1 MTDTGPSIEHFFERF
16 ADLKIKF
23 EKILF
28 AKSFVK
34 KTVRENL
41 ELIKDRRYVI
51 EEAVWRVDAANTK
64 EYILNLLDLLSEEAV
79 AYKKDIDLFK
89 TAVNENELFAKE
101 YIDNLLCDRQKN
113 VFNFAREQEMSNE
126 FILFFSLVAAFPFKE
141 AVSDFVQDS
150 VDLSNHHSG
159 FCPVCG
165 HWPGISYIAGKEGRR
180 IMACISCGTR
190 WTFSRV
196 KCSFCLTT
204 DQEKLSYLH
213 LEDEM
218 QVSAYTCDNCRRYL
232 KVIKVS
238 EETLDFPNEYA
249 IIDYMSSGYMDIAAM
264 QNKYIQESILAS
276 RFDGPRDEKIAHYW
290 EQGKTPDSEI
300 EPDIVH

>member
-1 MTDTGPSIEHFFERF
+1 MKNTGPSIEHFFERF
-16 ADLKIKF
+16 VDLKIKF

-28 AKSFVK
+28 AKSFSKKAVK
-34 KTVRENL
+34 ENL

-51 EEAVWRVDAANTK
+51 EEAIWKVEALKVR
-64 EYILNLLDLLSEEAV
+64 EYILNLLDLLSEEAE
-79 AYKKDIDLFK
+79 AYQKDIDLFIA
-89 TAVNENELFAKE
+89 AVNENELFAKE
-101 YIDNLLCDRQKN
+101 FIDNLLCDRQKN

-165 HWPGISYIAGKEGRR
+165 HWPGISYITGKEGKRV
-180 IMACISCGTR
+180 MACIACGTR

-196 KCSFCLTT
+196 KCSFCHIT

-232 KVIKVS
+232 KVIKVA

-290 EQGKTPDSEI
+290 EQEKLPDSEI
-300 EPDIVH
+300 DPDLVH